1 MVVAVAVATLW
12 VSPQYAR
19 PLAHLTVP
27 QRRALVGKIETQA
40 LYGERVRVIARS
52 GAWMKVVVPDQP
64 TPRDARGYPGWV
76 RASDL
81 ARSVPRVI
89 VTAKT
94 RRYGPLL
101 LSYGTGTPRLPRTAA
116 AIVADARRF
125 VGTPYLWGG
134 TSAFGFD
141 CSGLVHLVFKSH
153 GVLIPRDADAQA
165 ATGRRVA
172 RGQLR
177 AGDLVF
183 FGVRHVHH
191 VALYLGAGTILEAP
205 NSSSAVRVGPMRWND
220 YAGARRYR

>member
-40 LYGERVRVIARS
+40 LYGERVVVIARR
-52 GAWMKVVVPDQP
+52 GAWVKIVVPDQP
-64 TPRDARGYPGWV
+64 TPRNTRGYPGWA
-76 RASDL
+76 RAADL
-81 ARSVPRVI
+81 ARAVARVT

-94 RRYGPLL
+94 QRFASLR
-101 LSYGTGTPRLPRTAA
+101 LSYGTGTPNLPRTAA

-153 GVLIPRDADAQA
+153 GVLVPHDADAQA
-165 ATGRRVA
+165 AGGRPVA
-172 RGQLR
+172 RSDLR
-177 AGDLVF
+177 PGDLVF
-183 FGVRHVHH
+183 YGVRHVHH
-191 VALYLGAGTILEAP
+191 
-205 NSSSAVRVGPMRWND
+205 
-220 YAGARRYR
+220 